1 MIFVI
6 FVRWIIQF
14 PSNSISIPCDCLPF
28 KFPFFFKSAF
38 PISNSN
44 LLKSHWL
51 SFAKM
56 KMLLMMS
63 QRGNSLSNTSRR
75 NSLSF
80 QGLSFVKTPLPP
92 SSYFTEKRAKRRELT
107 FVVDFSWCTLPPIV
121 FKNFSLIRVSER
133 LEIALFSWSRI
144 INATHA
150 PWPTFVHHTLW
161 KAFGNLKVNKPIAN
175 LISV

>member
-1 MIFVI
+1 M
-6 FVRWIIQF
+6 
-14 PSNSISIPCDCLPF
+14 LLLAF
-28 KFPFFFKSAF
+28 K
-38 PISNSN
+38 N
-44 LLKSHWL
+44 LLFFQICMPYFKLQFVKSHWL

-63 QRGNSLSNTSRR
+63 HRGNSLSNTSRR

-92 SSYFTEKRAKRRELT
+92 SSSFTEKRAKRRELT

-150 PWPTFVHHTLW
+150 PWPTFVHRTLW
-161 KAFGNLKVNKPIAN
+161 KALGNLKVNKPIAN